1 MGTQEDPRI
10 SYVNTKIKSYSD
22 FPKKG
27 IDFKDLFSAM
37 RDPKALVYLIELVK
51 EKSKQMK
58 GLVDC
63 VVGLDSRGF
72 LFGPIMAAEIGVA
85 FVPVSNMTIRIWIT
99 NLYSTYIVIY
109 CHKIMSKHFKQ
120 LKIIIYVF
128 DRFAKKVN
136 FRENAK
142 VSSMH

>member
-10 SYVNTKIKSYSD
+10 SYVNKKIKSYPD
-22 FPKKG
+22 FPQKG

-51 EKSKQMK
+51 EKSREMK

-85 FVPVSNMTIRIWIT
+85 FVPVSNMTIRICNT
-99 NLYSTYIVIY
+99 NLCSTYIVIIFS
-109 CHKIMSKHFKQ
+109 HKNVQTFLEIKNLLYMYLIGS
-120 LKIIIYVF
+120 
-128 DRFAKKVN
+128 
-136 FRENAK
+136 
-142 VSSMH
+142 

>member
-1 MGTQEDPRI
+1 METQEDPRL
-10 SYVNTKIKSYSD
+10 SYVRSKIKSYPD
-22 FPKKG
+22 FPQKG

-51 EKSKQMK
+51 EKAREMK

-85 FVPVSNMTIRIWIT
+85 FVPVS
-99 NLYSTYIVIY
+99 
-109 CHKIMSKHFKQ
+109 IMSFEINDKFLQK
-120 LKIIIYVF
+120 LTCVFAPIRYV
-128 DRFAKKVN
+128 
-136 FRENAK
+136 
-142 VSSMH
+142 

>member
-10 SYVNTKIKSYSD
+10 SYVNTKIKSYSN

-72 LFGPIMAAEIGVA
+72 LFGPIMAAELGVA
-85 FVPVSNMTIRIWIT
+85 FVPVSNMMIRIWIT

-109 CHKIMSKHFKQ
+109 KMMSKLFYQ
-120 LKIIIYVF
+120 FKIIIYVF
-128 DRFAKKVN
+128 NRFAKKVN
-136 FRENAK
+136 FLENAK
-142 VSSMH
+142 VLSMH

>member
-10 SYVNTKIKSYSD
+10 SYVNTKIKSYSN

-85 FVPVSNMTIRIWIT
+85 FVPVSNMTMRIWIT
-99 NLYSTYIVIY
+99 NLYST
-109 CHKIMSKHFKQ
+109 
-120 LKIIIYVF
+120 
-128 DRFAKKVN
+128 
-136 FRENAK
+136 
-142 VSSMH
+142 